1 MQISCYNLGMSLTP
15 QQVDHIAR
23 LARLNL
29 SEEERQLYSQQL
41 SAILDHFQQLQE
53 LETESIPPTFRVVQS
68 QRPLRMDVVGPSL
81 PRTRLLSNAADVV
94 DHQFRVPPILE

>member
-1 MQISCYNLGMSLTP
+1 MSLTP

-23 LARLNL
+23 LARLDLN
-29 SEEERQLYSQQL
+29 EEERQLYSQQL

-53 LETESIPPTFRVVQS
+53 VATEDIPPTFRVIQS
-68 QRPLRMDVVGPSL
+68 QRPLRVDEVRPSL
-81 PRTRLLSNAADVV
+81 PRARLLGNAADVV